1 MIERRGWG
9 ITALFGFL
17 IAGALAIVLG
27 AGALFATHEREKA
40 AQQAFA
46 RAVVERAGSM
56 ASALSDLEVEQRD
69 DALEDYHTR
78 NFRVWIS
85 ETRPEA
91 PIEAWRHSDPV
102 IEAGTAALPVEHL
115 DDFILHALNGHPGA
129 FDANRSPGEIGRD
142 DWQPGFYALMV
153 GLPLDD
159 GGWIVAVAPARPA
172 TARPGSFALMMMGLA
187 VVVVVILSLVV
198 VKRLTRPLRTLAG
211 AAERLSVDLDAPP
224 LKEGGTREVREAV
237 TAFNA
242 MQDHLRRLIDD
253 RSLML
258 AALSHDLRT
267 IITRLRLRTEEI
279 DDETQRNKAFDDLAD
294 MEIMLKETLDA
305 ARGEASHEER
315 QKVDV
320 AALVASLIDDLADAG
335 ETASYEGPDRLTLAC
350 RPVALRRALGNLI
363 QNAIRYGDSAEVN
376 LAKSAS
382 GVTIDVADRGPGI
395 PADQREAMFRPFMR
409 GEPSRNRATGGTG
422 LGLSVTRS
430 ILRAHGGDVE
440 LLDRDGGGLIARVS
454 LPHEVE
460 T

>member
-1 MIERRGWG
+1 M
-9 ITALFGFL
+9 
-17 IAGALAIVLG
+17 
-27 AGALFATHEREKA
+27 
-40 AQQAFA
+40 
-46 RAVVERAGSM
+46 
-56 ASALSDLEVEQRD
+56 
-69 DALEDYHTR
+69 
-78 NFRVWIS
+78 
-85 ETRPEA
+85 
-91 PIEAWRHSDPV
+91 
-102 IEAGTAALPVEHL
+102 
-115 DDFILHALNGHPGA
+115 
-129 FDANRSPGEIGRD
+129 
-142 DWQPGFYALMV
+142 
-153 GLPLDD
+153 
-159 GGWIVAVAPARPA
+159 
-172 TARPGSFALMMMGLA
+172 MMMGLA